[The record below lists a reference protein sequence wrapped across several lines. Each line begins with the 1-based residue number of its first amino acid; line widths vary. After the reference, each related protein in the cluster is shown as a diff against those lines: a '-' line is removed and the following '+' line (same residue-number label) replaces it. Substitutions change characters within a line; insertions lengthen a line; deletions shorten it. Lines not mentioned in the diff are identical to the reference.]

1 MVHFC
6 EMTISPGIFFI
17 FSKFWF
23 SGFLGWVG
31 VNEQKMVQNE
41 KKFCLLHS
49 ISQESYTIP
58 FPFIVHLGKIIS
70 PCFFYI
76 SSKFWFSGLLG
87 RHKGKKQSKM
97 RKKIPSV
104 VLHISGTYNTS
115 YDFHLWKIPRNF
127 VHFFKILILHVVWR
141 ISGQK

>member
-1 MVHFC
+1 
-6 EMTISPGIFFI
+6 MTISPGIFFI

-104 VLHISGTYNTS
+104 VLHISGTIHHMIFIYGTYIWNDDIS
-115 YDFHLWKIPRNF
+115 RNF
-127 VHFFKILILHVVWR
+127 AHFFKILILHVVWR